1 MAWGTDAWG
10 FDTWGGEHVS
20 TAVTGLSAT
29 SAIGN
34 ETILLVLSVP
44 VTSTGA
50 TASGIIGMVTMGLQA
65 TTTLG
70 GGYVVSA
77 AAGVTVTGLSAT
89 APAMGG
95 AQELGWSDVVTTQT
109 PNWAAIAASQTPS
122 WSEVS
127 TDIS

>member
-20 TAVTGLSAT
+20 TAVTGFSAT

-34 ETILLVLSVP
+34 ETILLVLTVP

-50 TASGIIGMVTMGLQA
+50 TASGIVGMVTMGLQA

-77 AAGVTVTGLSAT
+77 GAGVTVTGLSAT
-89 APAMGG
+89 ATAMGG
-95 AQELGWSDVVTTQT
+95 AEELVWSDVVTTQT
-109 PNWAAIAASQTPS
+109 PSWAAIATSQTPS
-122 WSEVS
+122 WSEIV
-127 TDIS
+127 T

>member
-1 MAWGTDAWG
+1 MAWGSDAWG
-10 FDTWGGEHVS
+10 YSTWGGENVYVS
-20 TAVTGLSAT
+20 ATGVAAT

-34 ETILLVLSVP
+34 ETILLVLTVP

-50 TASGIIGMVTMGLQA
+50 TASGIVGMVTMGLQA

-77 AAGVTVTGLSAT
+77 GAGVTVTGLSAT
-89 APAMGG
+89 ATAMGG
-95 AQELGWSDVVTTQT
+95 AEELVWSDVVTTQT
-109 PNWAAIAASQTPS
+109 PSWA
-122 WSEVS
+122 EVS